1 MVAPLAAAFG
11 ATKSATEIAVAEI
24 NKRYEAYEETKRHA
38 KRRKRL
44 ETKAIDAM
52 HDSAYEMHTCIITRT
67 PRTLLNKRVCD
78 AFCQILSLALTC
90 LMMSTHSDW
99 HGTRMASTRRGSQAE
114 TMSCHRAR
122 LRIASSTQA
131 TSKYSKFTLPRA
143 MGRGTHLCFPDAGM
157 LHKFHVALAYLRNSV
172 ATRALWQNQPCHKLL
187 PSGLKLHQ
195 KNDDMEARRR
205 KWPGGKSENC
215 VFDQSNI
222 QLVDYT

>member
-1 MVAPLAAAFG
+1 MLDAFALVGPTSTKYKAVPMLEAFSFCFSKNAG
-11 ATKSATEIAVAEI
+11 AHRA
-24 NKRYEAYEETKRHA
+24 H
-38 KRRKRL
+38 
-44 ETKAIDAM
+44 
-52 HDSAYEMHTCIITRT
+52 
-67 PRTLLNKRVCD
+67 KRVCD
-78 AFCQILSLALTC
+78 AFCQILSLALIC
-90 LMMSTHSDW
+90 LMMPTHSDW

-122 LRIASSTQA
+122 MRIASSTGA
-131 TSKYSKFTLPRA
+131 TSRYSKFTLPRA

-157 LHKFHVALAYLRNSV
+157 LHTFHVALAYLRNSA

-195 KNDDMEARRR
+195 KNDDMEARCCHNSAMVGATNGARRR